1 MSLLVETFG
10 APGPHSLGSV
20 SRASGV
26 SLQSRIIF
34 CRPDDVTRVH
44 RHNSHTP
51 IFVSQKMVAPTDSNE
66 PKPARTNAVTT
77 CFPVTRGAL
86 LMQQR

>member
-1 MSLLVETFG
+1 MRYSERQASLAEKRLEDIRSEPAVPQNLLKQT
-10 APGPHSLGSV
+10 
-20 SRASGV
+20 
-26 SLQSRIIF
+26 
-34 CRPDDVTRVH
+34 RPDHVTRVH
-44 RHNSHTP
+44 RHNSHTS